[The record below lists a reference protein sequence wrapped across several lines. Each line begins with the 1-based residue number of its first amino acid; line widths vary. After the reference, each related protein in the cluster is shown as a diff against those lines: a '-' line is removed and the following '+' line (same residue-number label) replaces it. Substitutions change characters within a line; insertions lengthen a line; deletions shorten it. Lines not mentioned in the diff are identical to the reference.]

1 MSVGD
6 TLRCETFRKVSSSL
20 KAQEAT
26 ILRERLHIS
35 LTIEVESRD
44 FDASAPMLRLKGKN
58 IVENE
63 FVKMGVLTFSSALL
77 AALLAAD
84 GVLTMQAYHTLEVE
98 ANRYSVY
105 LLY

>member
-6 TLRCETFRKVSSSL
+6 TLRCETFRKVSSESS
-20 KAQEAT
+20 T
-26 ILRERLHIS
+26 GTVSSERLRIS

-98 ANRYSVY
+98 ANRYSLY